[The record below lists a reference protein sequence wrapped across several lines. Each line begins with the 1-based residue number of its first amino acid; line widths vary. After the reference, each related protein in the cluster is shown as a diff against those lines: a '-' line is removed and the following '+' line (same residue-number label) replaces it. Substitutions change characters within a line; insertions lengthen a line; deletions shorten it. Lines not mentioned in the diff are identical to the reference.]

1 MPLFRR
7 YIAVNPSH
15 LYVGM
20 AKALEKSI
28 FGPWKK
34 HNFDDPKRRQH
45 CQHQTSQSSSSS
57 DSLESDSE
65 GRGRGEIPFH
75 FDYLDID
82 LSVSGRARGTLEYTC
97 PGQEGTR
104 KYWHLEAAAPHPLSL
119 SRARPSNQRAV
130 HSACVPGSTGS
141 CAARRRLCLLH
152 VDNAVAHWVART
164 LRARRAA
171 LCLGCDLSVHGST
184 V

>member
-1 MPLFRR
+1 MAQARAPPSVPLGCRWHSEHLLP
-7 YIAVNPSH
+7 ACLPACVPPS
-15 LYVGM
+15 L
-20 AKALEKSI
+20 
-28 FGPWKK
+28 P
-34 HNFDDPKRRQH
+34 P
-45 CQHQTSQSSSSS
+45 SSSSS